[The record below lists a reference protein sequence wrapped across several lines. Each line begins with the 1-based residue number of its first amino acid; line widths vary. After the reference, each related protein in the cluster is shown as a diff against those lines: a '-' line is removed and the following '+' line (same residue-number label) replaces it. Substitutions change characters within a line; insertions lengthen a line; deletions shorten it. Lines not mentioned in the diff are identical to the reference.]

1 MKKILLT
8 GASGYIGSHL
18 MNKLKDNY
26 EIIAISRNIENKSN
40 EHNVTWK
47 AADLFDLNE
56 ITEVME
62 DIDIAIY
69 LVHSMMPSAKLTQA
83 SFEDMD
89 ALLADNFAKAAS
101 YNKVQHIVF
110 MSGLIPNTNELSP
123 HLRSRL
129 ECEQILGS
137 YGVPVSTL
145 RAGLIIGSK
154 GSSYPILK
162 KLVDRLPGLLLP
174 KWAYNTTL
182 PVAIDDVI
190 DGLYKIV
197 ERNPN
202 ENESID
208 IGGPSHMTYKDL
220 FKQTAEVLDKRLP
233 TIDLPIIP
241 IWLSKYWVKL
251 ISGVP
256 KEMVYPLMDSLIHDM
271 IRNDENIVKD
281 ISIGKIDY
289 KESVRNALEEETK
302 TQKKGKSSRKG
313 DIKDV
318 RAISRVVLPKD
329 VNMIQLAESYANF
342 LNRITLNVVNSDF
355 NEDNFTIS
363 VPCLNKD
370 LLLLSKDFK
379 ASNNERIL
387 YRIVGGDF
395 ALDSDGGN
403 ARLEFRR
410 LPNSDACIIALQEYE
425 PTLPWWVYK
434 YTQAKVH
441 KSVMNLFKFKI
452 NSQKTNKGEYFNM
465 KKFILPIV
473 ITGAIVLKVYGL
485 KKYLARKNNMS
496 NAEL

>member
-110 MSGLIPNTNELSP
+110 MSGLIPNTSELSP

-197 ERNPN
+197 ERQPN
-202 ENESID
+202 KNESID

-485 KKYLARKNNMS
+485 KKVFS
-496 NAEL
+496 

>member
-8 GASGYIGSHL
+8 GASGYIGGHL

-110 MSGLIPNTNELSP
+110 MSGLIPNTSELSP

-197 ERNPN
+197 ERQPN
-202 ENESID
+202 KNESID

-271 IRNDENIVKD
+271 IRNDENVVKD

>member
-110 MSGLIPNTNELSP
+110 MSGLIPNTSELSP

-318 RAISRVVLPKD
+318 RAISRVFLPKD

>member
-162 KLVDRLPGLLLP
+162 KLVERLPGLLLP

-473 ITGAIVLKVYGL
+473 ISGAIVLKLYGL

>member
-1 MKKILLT
+1 
-8 GASGYIGSHL
+8 

-110 MSGLIPNTNELSP
+110 MSGLIPNTSELSP

-452 NSQKTNKGEYFNM
+452 STQRTNKGKQLNM

-473 ITGAIVLKVYGL
+473 ISGAIVLKLYGL